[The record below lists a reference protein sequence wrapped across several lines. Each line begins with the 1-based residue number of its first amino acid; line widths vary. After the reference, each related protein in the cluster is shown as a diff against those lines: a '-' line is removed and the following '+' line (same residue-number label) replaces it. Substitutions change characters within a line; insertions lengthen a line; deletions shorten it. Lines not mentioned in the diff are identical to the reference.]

1 MNPVEEYAQGTELP
15 HPTWEALKLDI
26 AHKKTMVAA
35 YNEPSKYVDE
45 IQEIFQ
51 NMSNDLVDL
60 CHNPSKQHMQL
71 IDSDRTPIGPENLTD
86 CAEL

>member
-45 IQEIFQ
+45 I
-51 NMSNDLVDL
+51 
-60 CHNPSKQHMQL
+60 
-71 IDSDRTPIGPENLTD
+71 
-86 CAEL
+86 